1 MGMAMVL
8 LLVVGLWLYALID
21 CATTD
26 ASQCRNL
33 PKPFWL
39 IIVFFVP
46 TIGSLLWLL
55 LGRPEGAGFGGTT
68 RRSTARRSPAGDEHP
83 RYSSI
88 AEITDRRSAELDR
101 QIEAWE
107 ARQRGQNDGN
117 DA

>member
-1 MGMAMVL
+1 
-8 LLVVGLWLYALID
+8 LID
-21 CATTD
+21 CISTD

-55 LGRPEGAGFGGTT
+55 LGRPEGSRFGGTAT
-68 RRSTARRSPAGDEHP
+68 RRAPSRRSPAPDDHP

-88 AEITDRRSAELDR
+88 ADITDRRSAELDR

-117 DA
+117 EA